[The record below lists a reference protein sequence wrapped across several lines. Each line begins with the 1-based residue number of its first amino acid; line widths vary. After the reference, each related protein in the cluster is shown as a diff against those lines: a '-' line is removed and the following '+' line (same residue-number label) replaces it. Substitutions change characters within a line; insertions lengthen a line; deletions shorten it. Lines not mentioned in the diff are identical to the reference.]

1 MNFLPARLIA
11 SIFLIAMLALTVAG
25 CAQQANGQESDT
37 EEEEVEVAVPV
48 EVVSAGM
55 GDVYAAYRGT
65 ATLEAEQEAD
75 VVAKTTGIIQR
86 LLVEEGDFV
95 EEGQVVAILERDRL
109 EIEAKRTAV
118 EMSRMESDLR
128 RFKELYDKKLT
139 SSETYEKAKFDLD
152 AQRAAHELAELELS
166 YTSVR
171 SPISGVIT
179 ERLVKVGKLVE
190 THQPLFRVD
199 DFDPLE
205 AILFVPEREL
215 ATLAAGQA
223 AMVYVDALPGVPFEG
238 NLARLSPVVDPTTG
252 TFKVTVQLEDQTGRL
267 KPGMF
272 SRVSIVHDTR
282 EQAVVVPREALISE
296 DGRDYVF
303 LVEEDRV
310 KRILVETGY
319 VNDGVVEI
327 RAGLNSGQQ
336 IVTSGKGA
344 IGDGSLIE
352 IVGDAA

>member
-1 MNFLPARLIA
+1 MNFLPVRLI
-11 SIFLIAMLALTVAG
+11 SCILLLALLSLTVSG
-25 CAQQANGQESDT
+25 CAQQANGQESDSDD
-37 EEEEVEVAVPV
+37 EEIEVAVPV
-48 EVVSAGM
+48 EVVTAGT

-75 VVAKTTGIIQR
+75 VVTKTTGIIQQ

-109 EIEAKRTAV
+109 EIESKRTSV
-118 EMSRMESDLR
+118 EMSRMASDLR
-128 RFKELYDKKLT
+128 RIKELYEKKLT
-139 SSETYEKAKFDLD
+139 SSEAYEQAKFDLD

-190 THQPLFRVD
+190 THQALYRVD

-223 AMVYVDALPGVPFEG
+223 ALVYVDALPGVPFQG

-252 TFKVTVQLEDQTGRL
+252 TFKVTVQLADQSGRL

-282 EQAVVVPREALISE
+282 AEAVVVPREALITE

-303 LVEEDRV
+303 LVEADRV

-327 RAGLNSGQQ
+327 RSGLDTGQQ

-352 IVGDAA
+352 VVGEAA